1 MAPRG
6 LPVPEGARLAPEPV
20 DDPAAALD
28 LVAAGRGALPVPR
41 LLVDTVRRPDVR
53 FVPLAG
59 PPLRLTFALV
69 WSAATAGE
77 DVMALVQAAQEALR
91 R

>member
-1 MAPRG
+1 VDA
-6 LPVPEGARLAPEPV
+6 VRLAPEPV

-28 LVAAGRGALPVPR
+28 LVAAGRGALPVPQ

-53 FVPLAG
+53 FVPLADAG
-59 PPLRLTFALV
+59 LRLTFGLAYGP
-69 WSAATAGE
+69 ATE
-77 DVMALVQAAQEALR
+77 DVMALVQAVQEVLR